1 MSRMIYNLS
10 NKPLK
15 EKVITIEKGGKV
27 GYLFGTVG
35 GREPFVLLDT
45 AIQGGTN
52 PLLKVYK
59 EKNRKADYFYINATR
74 VDTVEK
80 AEWVEVPKEI
90 TDQYEFLTKAY
101 QTPYKVDEEAG
112 KYVVNENGIPVKKTK
127 AEIEEAERKA
137 EEAFKIVSD
146 YFSL

>member
-1 MSRMIYNLS
+1 MIYNLS

-15 EKVITIEKGGKV
+15 EKVITIDKGGKV

-35 GREPFVLLDT
+35 GREPLVLLDT

-74 VDTVEK
+74 VDSVEK
-80 AEWVEVPKEI
+80 AEWVEVPKEV
-90 TDQYEFLTKAY
+90 TDQYKYLTKAY
-101 QTPYKVDEEAG
+101 QSPYVVDEDTG
-112 KYVVNENGIPVKKTK
+112 KHVVKGDGTIVKKSK
-127 AEIEEAERKA
+127 EEIEEAGIKA
-137 EEAFKIVSD
+137 EEAFRIVSD
-146 YFSL
+146 YFSI

>member
-1 MSRMIYNLS
+1 MIYNLS

-15 EKVITIEKGGKV
+15 EKVITIDKGGKV

-35 GREPFVLLDT
+35 GREPLVLLDT

-74 VDTVEK
+74 VDSVEK
-80 AEWVEVPKEI
+80 AEWVEVPKEV
-90 TDQYEFLTKAY
+90 TEQYKYLTKAY
-101 QTPYKVDEEAG
+101 QSPYMVDADTG
-112 KYVVNENGIPVKKTK
+112 KYVVKGDGTIVKKSK
-127 AEIEEAERKA
+127 EEIEEAGIKA
-137 EEAFKIVSD
+137 EEAFRIVSD
-146 YFSL
+146 YFSI